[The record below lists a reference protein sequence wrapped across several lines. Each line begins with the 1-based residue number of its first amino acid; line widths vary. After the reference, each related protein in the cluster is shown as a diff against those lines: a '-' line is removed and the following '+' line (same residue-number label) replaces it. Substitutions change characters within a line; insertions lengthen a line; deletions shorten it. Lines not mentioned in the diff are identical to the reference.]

1 VGSSPTLA
9 TTFSDKLNKK
19 NSMQDYKVDSRFSNS
34 NELEQFMKNL
44 LLEKMK
50 EFNIVTVSAEFD
62 GCGDDGQ
69 FDNPDAE
76 GDGDVES
83 FLKCPITTYNS
94 VTRYSKDKQEFLVKE
109 YDSNIKALIL
119 DSFYYILEHHH
130 DGWEINDG
138 AYGTVYFN
146 VDGSGKIE
154 YNQRIMDVEYS
165 EDEF

>member
-1 VGSSPTLA
+1 M
-9 TTFSDKLNKK
+9 NEY
-19 NSMQDYKVDSRFSNS
+19 QVDPRFSNS

-50 EFNIVTVSAEFD
+50 EFNIAQVFAEFD

-83 FLKCPITTYNS
+83 FLNCPIITYNS
-94 VTRYSKDKQEFLVKE
+94 VIRYSKDKQEFLVKE
-109 YDSNIKALIL
+109 YDSTIKSLIL
-119 DSFYYILEHHH
+119 DSFYYILENRY

-146 VDGSGKIE
+146 VDGTGKLE
-154 YNQRIMDVEYS
+154 YYQRVMDVEYS
-165 EDEF
+165 EDTF